1 MRQHFHVNPSAG
13 YTLSNGDFL
22 TIKTIIMKRREL
34 TKRVLYHYLFSRIKQ
49 GLLVLSYAL
58 ILTLFMTLNV
68 TAKVYSQGDPIDL
81 KVNEVALKEVFPIL
95 ERKGRIRLMYSE
107 DGGELDKTVSITVT
121 DMPVLQVLEL
131 LLSNTGLEY
140 REMDND
146 LVVVGFKN
154 SQQEK
159 IVNGTVT
166 DESGRPLSGVSV
178 KLKGGAGGGATDE
191 AGRYTIEVGTADAI
205 QFSYI
210 GYVSQEVPINSR
222 REINV
227 VLQESAQELGE
238 VVVTALGIKRENR
251 KLGYATSA
259 VNTEQLT
266 ESRTT
271 NVGNSLVGKVA
282 GLNVS
287 GIPSGP
293 GGSSKIRLRGQSSF
307 GGNNSPLIIVN
318 GIPINNSPQGG
329 ANASG
334 GGNAGEVNTDLGDG
348 LQSISPDDIES
359 LTVLKGAAAA
369 ALYGFRAK
377 DGAIIITTK
386 SGQDQRVNGIG
397 IQYGLSYQADQP
409 LDFTDFQYEYG
420 QGEYGIRNVTL
431 DDVRRTGVWSFGPKF
446 DGLPIMQHD
455 GVERPYL
462 PNEDRVRNF
471 YRTSNAVTH
480 TLAVSGANNS
490 GNFRVSFAN
499 TEANSIVPNSDFDKK
514 IVNLGLN
521 YNLIPALTFQVNA
534 NYSNEANNNPPAL
547 NQQAYNVNQTVY
559 TIANSTDIRW
569 LANAYKD
576 PSTGNEINPA
586 RFTDRT
592 NPYWT
597 INERFETQKRDRLFG
612 NFSLRYEVA
621 PWLWMQGRVGQDFFT
636 NVRHAN
642 RPTGT
647 AMLPIA
653 PTGFNGNYFQ
663 NTATFRERNIDFLLG
678 INHEIGVW
686 GIEATFGAN
695 SMDQKSERIGT
706 SVTNFFIRDLYTVD
720 NGQIKNPNYSYWH
733 KRVNSVFGT
742 VDFSYRDFLFLNL
755 TGRND
760 WFSTLNPQSNSAFYP
775 SISSSFVF
783 SQAFHSLPDW
793 FGFGKIRASYAE
805 VGGDTNPY
813 TNALYYNIENNQ
825 FNGVPL
831 GIITSTISPNA
842 NLRPLTV
849 KEAEVGADFK
859 LFDNR
864 LSIDVAAYTKLTQ
877 DEILNVDISNSSGY
891 SQTLV
896 NVGKLR
902 NRGVEVLLSVV
913 PVRNETFKWETA
925 FNYALNRSEVL
936 QLADNQQRFDVGDG
950 EYIGIVSHEV
960 GYPIAS
966 LRGVDYRRN
975 EQGEIIT
982 SNGLFL
988 PGNIITYG
996 TAIPPHTGGWLNT
1009 FTYKGIRLFA
1019 QIDFKSGHKMISNSN
1034 FNWTRHGLHK
1044 QSLEGREN
1052 GVVFP
1057 GVNNDG
1063 TPNAHAVEAE
1073 LFYSQYRSANIATP
1087 FVYDASFI
1095 RWRTLSIG
1103 YDFSKLFNN
1112 TFVKAVNA
1120 NFFMNNPF
1128 IIRKQVDN
1136 LDPEVQYSAS
1146 DLRSGLETHAL
1157 PTTRTFGLNLNVNF

>member
-1 MRQHFHVNPSAG
+1 
-13 YTLSNGDFL
+13 
-22 TIKTIIMKRREL
+22 MKRKEL
-34 TKRVLYHYLFSRIKQ
+34 TKRVLYHHFFVQFKRN
-49 GLLVLSYAL
+49 LLLLNYTVIFTL
-58 ILTLFMTLNV
+58 ILTLNV
-68 TAKVYSQGDPIDL
+68 TAKSYSQGENIDL
-81 KVNEVALKEVFPIL
+81 TVHDVKLKTVFPML
-95 ERKGRIRLMYSE
+95 EQKGKIRLMYSE
-107 DGGELDKTVSITVT
+107 DGGALDKLVSIKVEDT
-121 DMPVLQVLEL
+121 PVLWVLEM
-131 LLSNTGLEY
+131 LLSDTNLEY
-140 REMDND
+140 KELENN
-146 LVVVGFKN
+146 LVVVRRKVVR
-154 SQQEK
+154 QEQT
-159 IVNGTVT
+159 IRGTVT
-166 DESGRPLSGVSV
+166 NEAGQPLAGVTV
-178 KLKGGAGGGATDE
+178 TIKGTIAGGTTNEEGRFVIE
-191 AGRYTIEVGTADAI
+191 AQPNAVLV
-205 QFSYI
+205 FSYV
-210 GYVSQEVPINSR
+210 GYAPLEVPINSR
-222 REINV
+222 NDINV
-227 VLQESAQELGE
+227 VLQEDTQELGE
-238 VVVTALGIKRENR
+238 VIVTALGIRRENR
-251 KLGYATSA
+251 KLGYSASA
-259 VNTEQLT
+259 VDTDQLA

-307 GGNNSPLIIVN
+307 GGNNSPLIVVN
-318 GIPINNSPQGG
+318 GVPINNSPQGG

-334 GGNAGEVNTDLGDG
+334 AGNTGEINTDLGDG

-386 SGQDQRVNGIG
+386 SGQDQRNKGIG
-397 IQYGLSYQADQP
+397 ISYGLSYQADQP
-409 LDFTDFQYEYG
+409 LDYTDFQYEYG
-420 QGEYGIRNVTL
+420 QGEYGIRNETL

-462 PNEDRVRNF
+462 PNENRVSDF
-471 YRTSNAVTH
+471 YRVSNTFTN
-480 TLAVSGANNS
+480 TLAVSGANDK

-499 TEANSIVPNSDFDKK
+499 TAANAIVPNSDFDKK
-514 IVNLGLN
+514 IINLGLS
-521 YNLIPALTFQVNA
+521 YSLIPSLTLQVNA
-534 NYSNEANNNPPAL
+534 NYSNENNNNPPAL

-559 TIANSTDIRW
+559 TIANSVDIRW
-569 LANAYKD
+569 LENAYKD
-576 PSTGNEINPA
+576 PVTGNEINPA

-597 INERFETQKRDRLFG
+597 INERFERQKRDRLFG
-612 NFSLRYEVA
+612 NVTLRYDVA
-621 PWLWMQGRVGQDFFT
+621 PWLWVQGRIGQDFFT

-647 AMLPIA
+647 AMLPVA

-663 NTATFRERNIDFLLG
+663 NSGTFRERNIDFLLG
-678 INHEIGVW
+678 TNHEIGVW
-686 GIEATFGAN
+686 GIDATFGAN
-695 SMDQKSERIGT
+695 SMDQQSERIGT

-720 NGQIKNPNYSYWH
+720 NGQIKNPNYNYWH

-742 VDFSYRDFLFLNL
+742 VDFSYRDFLYLNL

-775 SISSSFVF
+775 SVSTSFVF
-783 SQAFHSLPDW
+783 SQLFQSLPDW
-793 FGFGKIRASYAE
+793 FNFGKLRASYAE

-825 FNGVPL
+825 FNGIPL
-831 GIITSTISPNA
+831 GIITSSTSPNA

-849 KEAEVGADFK
+849 KETEVGIDFK

-864 LSIDVAAYTKLTQ
+864 VSVDVAAYNKLTE
-877 DEILNVDISNSSGY
+877 DEILSVDISNASGY
-891 SQTLV
+891 GQTLV
-896 NVGKLR
+896 NVGRLR
-902 NRGVEVLLSVV
+902 NRGVEVLLSLV
-913 PVRNETFKWETA
+913 PIRNDQFKWETA
-925 FNYALNRSEVL
+925 FNYALNNSEVL

-960 GYPIAS
+960 GQPMAS
-966 LRGVDYRRN
+966 LRGVDYLRN

-988 PGNIITYG
+988 PGNIVTYG
-996 TAIPPHTGGWLNT
+996 SAIPPHTGGWLNT
-1009 FTYKGIRLFA
+1009 VTYKGIRLFA
-1019 QIDFKSGHKMISNSN
+1019 QIDFKAGHKMISNSN

-1057 GVNNDG
+1057 GVNTDG
-1063 TPNAHAVEAE
+1063 SPNTTAVEAE
-1073 LFYSQYRSANIATP
+1073 LFYSQYRSANVATP

-1095 RWRTLSIG
+1095 RWRTLSVG
-1103 YDFSKLFNN
+1103 YDFSKLLSN
-1112 TFVKAVNA
+1112 TFIKNVNA
-1120 NFFMNNPF
+1120 NFFINNPF
-1128 IIRKQVDN
+1128 IIRKHVDN

-1157 PTTRTFGLNLNVNF
+1157 PTTRTFGLNLNINF